1 MMNKKNLSLAV
12 AALSVVGVTTAFAAN
27 PFSDVTPDSWAYQS
41 VSQLASAGII
51 NGYPDGMFKGQK
63 DITRFE
69 MAQMVAKAMANQDR
83 ANAEQQAMINRLAD
97 EFSNELSNLGV
108 RVAALE
114 DRVGNVKFTGD
125 ARINYV
131 EKEGIDNL
139 DSEGK
144 FAARVRLNMDAK
156 VNKNTSVKARLTTG
170 SIELGDAA
178 KDHTMSFD
186 LAYVEHKFGKN
197 HMVDIGRYTQSF
209 GDGLIYSS
217 NFDGIGYTTQ
227 VGKVKVNAAYGY
239 PTLGR
244 FSKASKDNNTEM
256 ALINLSAPV
265 NKHLNV
271 GGMFAHVGT
280 TNVKMGNGKTINDF
294 NNVYGFNAQYNS
306 GKFAT
311 NAEWVTA
318 TGLNNSDVWNVGVK
332 WGDYKIT
339 KKNSWRVALD
349 YYNQEK
355 NAPVFKTQKYE
366 GNDLYG
372 KSRHEGYKAW
382 QLSASYAPEKNVGIT
397 TYYGFHAKT
406 QEGHKVNDYYRA
418 DLLFKF

>member
-1 MMNKKNLSLAV
+1 MNDL
-12 AALSVVGVTTAFAAN
+12 
-27 PFSDVTPDSWAYQS
+27 Y
-41 VSQLASAGII
+41 
-51 NGYPDGMFKGQK
+51 
-63 DITRFE
+63 
-69 MAQMVAKAMANQDR
+69 
-83 ANAEQQAMINRLAD
+83 
-97 EFSNELSNLGV
+97 NLGV
-108 RVAALE
+108 RVSALE

-170 SIELGDAA
+170 SIELGDAS

-227 VGKVKVNAAYGY
+227 VGKLKVNAAYGY

-244 FSKASKDNNTEM
+244 FSKASKDNNSEM
-256 ALINLSAPV
+256 SL
-265 NKHLNV
+265 
-271 GGMFAHVGT
+271 
-280 TNVKMGNGKTINDF
+280 
-294 NNVYGFNAQYNS
+294 
-306 GKFAT
+306 AT

-318 TGLNNSDVWNVGVK
+318 TGLSNSDVWNVGVK

-355 NAPVFKTQKYE
+355 NAPVFKTQIYE
-366 GNDLYG
+366 GN
-372 KSRHEGYKAW
+372 
-382 QLSASYAPEKNVGIT
+382 
-397 TYYGFHAKT
+397 
-406 QEGHKVNDYYRA
+406 
-418 DLLFKF
+418 

>member
-51 NGYPDGMFKGQK
+51 NGYPDGTFKGQK

-108 RVAALE
+108 RVSALE
-114 DRVGNVKFTGD
+114 DRVGNVKFSGD

-131 EKEGIDNL
+131 EKEGIDNK

-156 VNKNTSVKARLTTG
+156 VNKNTSVKARLTSG

-239 PTLGR
+239 PIP
-244 FSKASKDNNTEM
+244 SK
-256 ALINLSAPV
+256 
-265 NKHLNV
+265 
-271 GGMFAHVGT
+271 
-280 TNVKMGNGKTINDF
+280 
-294 NNVYGFNAQYNS
+294 
-306 GKFAT
+306 
-311 NAEWVTA
+311 
-318 TGLNNSDVWNVGVK
+318 
-332 WGDYKIT
+332 
-339 KKNSWRVALD
+339 
-349 YYNQEK
+349 
-355 NAPVFKTQKYE
+355 
-366 GNDLYG
+366 
-372 KSRHEGYKAW
+372 
-382 QLSASYAPEKNVGIT
+382 
-397 TYYGFHAKT
+397 
-406 QEGHKVNDYYRA
+406 
-418 DLLFKF
+418 LLE

>member
-1 MMNKKNLSLAV
+1 MNDL
-12 AALSVVGVTTAFAAN
+12 
-27 PFSDVTPDSWAYQS
+27 Y
-41 VSQLASAGII
+41 
-51 NGYPDGMFKGQK
+51 
-63 DITRFE
+63 
-69 MAQMVAKAMANQDR
+69 
-83 ANAEQQAMINRLAD
+83 
-97 EFSNELSNLGV
+97 NLGV
-108 RVAALE
+108 RVSALE
-114 DRVGNVKFTGD
+114 DRVGNVKFSGD

-156 VNKNTSVKARLTTG
+156 VNKNTSVKARLTSG
-170 SIELGDAA
+170 SIELGDAS

-197 HMVDIGRYTQSF
+197 HKVDIGRYTQSF

-227 VGKVKVNAAYGY
+227 VGKLKVNAAYGY

-244 FSKASKDNNTEM
+244 FSKASKENNTKM

-271 GGMFAHVGT
+271 GGIFVHVGT
-280 TNVKMGNGKTINDF
+280 TNVKMGNGKTTNDF
-294 NNVYGFNAQYNS
+294 NNIYGFNAQYNS

-318 TGLNNSDVWNVGVK
+318 TGLSNSDVWNVGVK

-355 NAPVFKTQKYE
+355 NAPVFKTQKY
-366 GNDLYG
+366 
-372 KSRHEGYKAW
+372 
-382 QLSASYAPEKNVGIT
+382 
-397 TYYGFHAKT
+397 
-406 QEGHKVNDYYRA
+406 
-418 DLLFKF
+418 